1 MSVYF
6 SKKSSAKYA
15 PLDEPKDP
23 SRLVSGT
30 FASGLAVIIA
40 PFGAIAFAF
49 LLLFLWTFA
58 VPLALLGLGYAY
70 SARFRGPKVPS

>member
-15 PLDEPKDP
+15 PLDVPKNP

-30 FASGLAVIIA
+30 FASGFSVVIA
-40 PFGAIAFAF
+40 PFVTIAFAF
-49 LLLFLWTFA
+49 FLIFLWTFA
-58 VPLALLGLGYAY
+58 VPLAVMGLGYAY
-70 SARFRGPKVPS
+70 SARFRSPKVSP